1 MDVESRKGAK
11 GPKGYVPMAEKK
23 TNNVGYCLPGFRT
36 GLVSQVNGLYSPQAQ
51 RPMWREMSARGN
63 AQLSVRG
70 FTLLLTVIFGKC
82 PV

>member
-36 GLVSQVNGLYSPQAQ
+36 GLVSQSLIIFTTGSKADVAGDERPWQ
-51 RPMWREMSARGN
+51 RA
-63 AQLSVRG
+63 A
-70 FTLLLTVIFGKC
+70 
-82 PV
+82 